1 MSSILPQ
8 KLVKSAL
15 PIILFST
22 FVTGTILSATA
33 ATAQIPNL
41 EENETSLPFNNSE
54 NLVVP
59 SGQKILVNYKGADKL
74 LVTKDETMALT
85 LTVAADIQDSQG
97 KLVIPKGSRILGQLQ
112 PISNGM
118 QFLAQEL
125 VIGEDQRYSLEATSG
140 IVTRSETLDKDS
152 QSGEKLK
159 NTVVSVAVGA
169 LTEVI
174 NGGSPEIPTELLGG
188 TFLEVMNEL
197 LLGTKEVEM
206 IAVYPNSDLHLT
218 LLSDLS
224 IR

>member
-97 KLVIPKGSRILGQLQ
+97 KLVIPQGSRILGQLQ

>member
-1 MSSILPQ
+1 
-8 KLVKSAL
+8 
-15 PIILFST
+15 
-22 FVTGTILSATA
+22 
-33 ATAQIPNL
+33 
-41 EENETSLPFNNSE
+41 
-54 NLVVP
+54 
-59 SGQKILVNYKGADKL
+59 
-74 LVTKDETMALT
+74 MALT

-97 KLVIPKGSRILGQLQ
+97 KLVIPQGSRILGQLQ

-197 LLGTKEVEM
+197 LLGNKRGRNDCCL
-206 IAVYPNSDLHLT
+206 PQ
-218 LLSDLS
+218 
-224 IR
+224 